1 MKEADLITAPDYVVI
16 KAANEFKDKTTAIN
30 QMWQTDFTYFKI
42 IGWGWYYLS
51 TILDD
56 YSRYI
61 ISWKLCTTMRAKDVT
76 DTIELALAASGCGRA
91 VVRHK
96 PRLLSDNGS
105 CYISGDL
112 ADWLEENKM
121 DHVRGAPFHPQTQGK
136 IERWHQ
142 TMKNRVLLEN
152 YYLPGDLE
160 QQIKAFAE
168 YYNNHRYHESLGNV
182 TPADVYF
189 GRDKDIIREREKIKK
204 QTIQNRRL
212 QHQKQA
218 A

>member
-1 MKEADLITAPDYVVI
+1 MR
-16 KAANEFKDKTTAIN
+16 
-30 QMWQTDFTYFKI
+30 TD
-42 IGWGWYYLS
+42 
-51 TILDD
+51 
-56 YSRYI
+56 
-61 ISWKLCTTMRAKDVT
+61 DVT
-76 DTIELALAASGCGRA
+76 DTIQLALDASGCDEA
-91 VVRHK
+91 VIQHK

-105 CYISGDL
+105 CYISADL
-112 ADWLEENKM
+112 AKWLDKRDM
-121 DHVRGAPFHPQTQGK
+121 DHIRGAPHHPQTQGK

-152 YYLPGDLE
+152 YFLPGDLE
-160 QQIKAFAE
+160 NQINAFVE
-168 YYNNHRYHESLGNV
+168 YYNHQRYHESLGNV

-189 GRDKDIIREREKIKK
+189 GRDRNILKEREKIKK